1 VVTLTSHGAFVEIDD
16 GVEGF
21 VNNSDLTW
29 NKNSFSAKDVLSKG
43 ESYEFMVLDINQ
55 ADRKLTLGY
64 KQLRTNPWDTI
75 SERFPVG
82 SVHRKKIK
90 KIVKF
95 GMFVE
100 LEEGIDGLIHISDIS
115 WDDSVKSV
123 PDTYAAGD
131 EIEFKILDINKNDM
145 KIACGIKHLTRSPW
159 EEIKRKYPPRTRVEG
174 TVSGIT
180 LFGLF
185 VRLDSDIEG
194 LVHISEVSRKR
205 VENLEEHYKVGDP
218 VSAVVLDVDVEK
230 KRLSL
235 SIKSFESASEKEEL
249 EKIMK
254 GTRPSTVTL
263 GDFVNINLENK

>member
-1 VVTLTSHGAFVEIDD
+1 MKSTD

-21 VNNSDLTW
+21 VGNSDLTW
-29 NKNSFSAKDVLSKG
+29 NKNSKSAMEILKKG
-43 ESYEFMVLDINQ
+43 ETYEFMVLGINQ
-55 ADRKLTLGY
+55 EDRKLSLGY
-64 KQLRTNPWDTI
+64 KQLKANPWDTVE
-75 SERFPVG
+75 ERFPVG

-100 LEEGIDGLIHISDIS
+100 LEGDIDGLVHISDIS
-115 WDDSVKSV
+115 WDDGLKSV
-123 PDTYAAGD
+123 PEQYRVGD
-131 EIEFKILDINKNDM
+131 EVEFKILEVNKSQM
-145 KIACGIKHLTRSPW
+145 KIACGIKHLVKSPW
-159 EEIKRKYPPRTRVEG
+159 EFVREKYPPRKRVDG

-180 LFGLF
+180 LFGIF
-185 VRLDSDIEG
+185 VKLEDDIEG
-194 LVHISEVSRKR
+194 LVHISEISRKR
-205 VENLEEHYKVGDP
+205 IENLEEHFKIGDP

-235 SIKSFESASEKEEL
+235 SIKSYESATEKEEL